1 MTDRSRS
8 VLKFWLDRAT
18 TAAASPD
25 PELPPKKE
33 FKPKFDL
40 PPITNYNSAAD
51 TQFWQAFPSNKE
63 TEGVSPVSAVRL
75 RSWANAVGCDDRERL
90 EAVCADIENGADIG
104 CRGEFRNPTSS
115 SNAPSAI
122 QHGKEVTDAVA
133 DWVTQGIVS
142 GPLDPAARPPNAKIN
157 GMMCRLKPNGTAR
170 MILNLSAPKGKC
182 VNEGI
187 DNNLFPATMSSTGK
201 WLEVLEKAGRHCQMM
216 KVDWAS
222 AYKHIAVRKEDLPLQ
237 YFSWL
242 GRDFVELMLIF
253 GAVSSAGLYDRLAKV
268 VLDLV
273 IRHAKFPP
281 DMVIQ
286 YLDDVCAA
294 SPQGCPSLSA
304 FQEAYRALAADVG
317 VNLAPYTDPDKAF
330 CCTTVGVILG
340 IQYDTDNWTWSIPA
354 DKLARVLAQL
364 RTSLDSDSMI
374 QHEVWSLV
382 GRLIHYA
389 PLIPCGK
396 FNIGHL
402 IAANA
407 ASKDRNNIVTLDRD
421 IKRQLYFWWLMLKV
435 TDKVTAIPSPTT
447 TFPAW
452 TLEYHTDASGGS
464 GLSPGHGTGGIGG
477 KFWFL
482 VPWGQKIN
490 AGVRAADGK
499 RLSRK
504 LSALELVGPLI
515 CISADQNTCYN
526 KPIRI
531 WVDNSGSVAVWRK
544 GYSTRCRLCTTLVSA
559 IGRIAAATGCRV
571 TIDKI
576 KRCSNDGSIL
586 ADELSKGRFAA
597 FKRKLPNDWEVSLD
611 PAWIPPSILAWIADP
626 VEDHSL
632 GDKILDD
639 IQRHNRHS
647 ENSA

>member
-1 MTDRSRS
+1 MCT
-8 VLKFWLDRAT
+8 V
-18 TAAASPD
+18 
-25 PELPPKKE
+25 KKYTHVI
-33 FKPKFDL
+33 L
-40 PPITNYNSAAD
+40 TI
-51 TQFWQAFPSNKE
+51 
-63 TEGVSPVSAVRL
+63 L
-75 RSWANAVGCDDRERL
+75 LC
-90 EAVCADIENGADIG
+90 IEWIG
-104 CRGEFRNPTSS
+104 G
-115 SNAPSAI
+115 
-122 QHGKEVTDAVA
+122 
-133 DWVTQGIVS
+133 
-142 GPLDPAARPPNAKIN
+142 KIN
-157 GMMCRLKPNGTAR
+157 
-170 MILNLSAPKGKC
+170 
-182 VNEGI
+182 
-187 DNNLFPATMSSTGK
+187 
-201 WLEVLEKAGRHCQMM
+201 
-216 KVDWAS
+216 
-222 AYKHIAVRKEDLPLQ
+222 Y
-237 YFSWL
+237 Y
-242 GRDFVELMLIF
+242 
-253 GAVSSAGLYDRLAKV
+253 Y
-268 VLDLV
+268 
-273 IRHAKFPP
+273 
-281 DMVIQ
+281 
-286 YLDDVCAA
+286 Y
-294 SPQGCPSLSA
+294 
-304 FQEAYRALAADVG
+304 YYY
-317 VNLAPYTDPDKAF
+317 YTDPDKAF

-340 IQYDTDNWTWSIPA
+340 IQYDTDNWTWSIPTE
-354 DKLARVLAQL
+354 KLARVLAQL

-402 IAANA
+402 IAASP
-407 ASKDRNNIVTLDRD
+407 ASKDRNNTVILDRD

-435 TDKVTAIPSPTT
+435 TDKVTAIPSLAT

-452 TLEYHTDASGGS
+452 TLEYYTDASGGS
-464 GLSPGHGTGGIGG
+464 GLSPGHGTGGIGR

-482 VPWGQKIN
+482 VPWGRKIN

-531 WVDNSGSVAVWRK
+531 WVDNSGSMAVWRK

-559 IGRIAAATGCRV
+559 IGRIAAATGCRI

-586 ADELSKGRFAA
+586 ADELSKGWFAA
-597 FKRKLPNDWEVSLD
+597 FKRKLPDHWEVSLN

-632 GDKILDD
+632 GDRILDD

-647 ENSA
+647 ESNG